1 MNKEFIKEGSILISD
16 NGTIA
21 HVFRIVKDGI
31 RVYINNEKDFIFNNQ
46 LHHWDFANPI
56 KDNRIV
62 SSMTFAIRFKNFIE
76 NTQVHDC
83 CSEEEKEYLLNVA
96 QNLLNYQI
104 QTASKEEEINYLKRL
119 KLI

>member
-1 MNKEFIKEGSILISD
+1 MNKEFIKEGNILITD
-16 NGTIA
+16 DGIVA
-21 HVFRIVKDGI
+21 HVFKIVKDGI
-31 RVYINNEKDFIFNNQ
+31 RVYINSKKDFIFNNQ
-46 LHHWDFANPI
+46 LHHWEFANPI

-62 SSMTFAIRFKNFIE
+62 SSETFAIRFKHFIE

-104 QTASKEEEINYLKRL
+104 QTAYKEEEINYLKRL
-119 KLI
+119 KLL